1 MSENTDPPKEPELTQ
16 QQKDENSF
24 SGPDYKYFKQ
34 VKTPAE
40 MKMTSKGASLT
51 TNFVGLVE
59 YVKLLVSGDSK
70 ASVTGKPLGNKF
82 FLKTMGNCTA
92 VDTKEIVPRYLY
104 FNNVP
109 AGNIPLISGA
119 LGVNFKEFRGIVP
132 GAISDLNN
140 LNPGAIY
147 QSLTSGANPECQNIS
162 LEVID
167 NDNNK
172 SVESHYIA
180 VVDIEQMDP
189 CGMPNGINPI
199 TKQRCRETFQPFTET
214 DFFHFLTNDPLAFFF
229 LFGYCVIIFYI
240 CAKSYRKYSK

>member
-1 MSENTDPPKEPELTQ
+1 MSAENQPELTQ

-24 SGPDYKYFKQ
+24 SGPDYQYFKQ
-34 VKTPAE
+34 VKTPSD

-51 TNFVGLVE
+51 TDFVGLIE
-59 YVKLLVSGDSK
+59 YVKLLVTGDSK

-140 LNPGAIY
+140 LNPASIY
-147 QSLTSGANPECQNIS
+147 RSLTAGANPDCQNIA

-167 NDNNK
+167 TNNKK
-172 SVESHYIA
+172 SVESHY
-180 VVDIEQMDP
+180 V
-189 CGMPNGINPI
+189 GPI
-199 TKQRCRETFQPFTET
+199 RQE
-214 DFFHFLTNDPLAFFF
+214 N
-229 LFGYCVIIFYI
+229 
-240 CAKSYRKYSK
+240 

>member
-1 MSENTDPPKEPELTQ
+1 MSTETTETDQPELTQ

-40 MKMTSKGASLT
+40 LNMTSKGASLT
-51 TNFVGLVE
+51 TDFKGLIE
-59 YVKLLVSGDSK
+59 YVKLLVTGDSK

-109 AGNIPLISGA
+109 VGNIPLISGA

-140 LNPGAIY
+140 LNPGSIY
-147 QSLTSGANPECQNIS
+147 QSLTAGANPECENIS

-167 NDNNK
+167 TDNNR
-172 SVESHYIA
+172 SMESHYVA
-180 VVDIEQMDP
+180 LVDIEQMDP
-189 CGMPNGINPI
+189 CGMPNGYNPI
-199 TKQRCRETFQPFTET
+199 TKQKCRETFQPMET
-214 DFFHFLTNDPLAFFF
+214 DFVHFFTNDPLAFFF
-229 LFGYCVIIFYI
+229 LAGYCIIVFYI
-240 CAKSYRKYSK
+240 CSKSYRRYLK